1 MSGGRILGLDI
12 GSKRIGVAI
21 SDEEG
26 MMASP
31 VSMVERGRNDR
42 VAFRKLIERY
52 HPTSLVSG
60 LPTGMSGREGPQ
72 AAETRLYA
80 ERLAIDLKLPIE
92 YYDERLSSAM
102 AERALLEAGMS
113 RERRKE
119 NIDSMAAAIMLQG
132 YLDNQRMRRNRG
144 R

>member
-1 MSGGRILGLDI
+1 MTGGRILGLDI

-42 VAFRKLIERY
+42 IAFRKLIERY
-52 HPTSLVSG
+52 QPASLVSG

-80 ERLAIDLKLPIE
+80 DQLANDLQLPLE

-102 AERALLEAGMS
+102 AERAMLEAGMS

-119 NIDSMAAAIMLQG
+119 NIDSIAAAVMLQG